1 MVLSKRRVETLLITL
16 LAVVFTGGLIFVT
29 LEGPRLLNSLAAN
42 LLDIPDYN
50 PAIDSELI
58 EEFMN
63 FHSVR
68 LIGYACLAVLAVL
81 IIVGF
86 VTQRTGLLK
95 AGSVAFF
102 LPTFGYFVAY
112 MFFLSG
118 LGILRVVWL
127 PVWDPSR
134 SLLKLGDITYL
145 PYMVLAFPLSLIF
158 SSISLDIGSPI
169 TQFLIRSRMTWY
181 YWNGLHLDIRMA
193 LAYALIA
200 LGLLIFVLGTINWF
214 YSKIRNRK
222 VVDFWL
228 YRRSRHPQYLG
239 WLIWSYGVML
249 LASLTPVV
257 RGGENPG
264 ASLPW
269 LISSIIVVCIALTEE
284 LKMRKEHGD
293 EYLNYQNT
301 TPFMLPLPRLVKR
314 VVTFPARL
322 CLKKERPESRRDIA
336 IIFLIYAA
344 IAILLSTPFAVLNW
358 PGHQGW
364 SVWPYNM
371 WPFT

>member
-1 MVLSKRRVETLLITL
+1 LSKRRVETLLITL
-16 LAVVFTGGLIFVT
+16 LAVVFTGGLIFAT

-42 LLDIPDYN
+42 LLGIPDYN
-50 PAIDSELI
+50 PAINSELI

-63 FHSVR
+63 SHSVR
-68 LIGYACLAVLAVL
+68 LIGYTCLAVLAVL

-86 VTQRTGLLK
+86 VTQRTSFLK

-127 PVWDPSR
+127 PVWDPSK

-145 PYMVLAFPLSLIF
+145 PYMVLALPLSLIF
-158 SSISLDIGSPI
+158 SSISLDISSPI
-169 TQFLIRSRMTWY
+169 TQFLSRSRMTWY
-181 YWNGLHLDIRMA
+181 YWNGLHLDVRVA

-200 LGLLIFVLGTINWF
+200 LGLLIFVLGTITWF
-214 YSKIRNRK
+214 YSKIQNRK

-301 TPFMLPLPRLVKR
+301 TPFMLPLPQLVKR
-314 VVTFPARL
+314 AVTFPARL
-322 CLKKERPESRRDIA
+322 CLKKKRPESRRDIA
-336 IIFLIYAA
+336 IIFLIYTA

-358 PGHQGW
+358 PGHLGW

-371 WPFT
+371 WPFA